1 MSEELKAKREA
12 DSARREFLR
21 KANSKPLDNPKII
34 SDLESVPAYTRR
46 NVILDEE
53 NKNNASQK
61 SKYSVNMEDDGTVFI
76 SNNSFL
82 YDNVD

>member
-34 SDLESVPAYTRR
+34 SDLESVGIYRR

-76 SNNSFL
+76 SNNSF
-82 YDNVD
+82 YTTT